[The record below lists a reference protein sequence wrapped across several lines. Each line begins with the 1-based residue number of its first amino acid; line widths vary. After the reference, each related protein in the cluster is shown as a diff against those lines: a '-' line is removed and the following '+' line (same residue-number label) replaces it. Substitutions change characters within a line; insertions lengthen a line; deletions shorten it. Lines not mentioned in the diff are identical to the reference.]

1 MRSEEVV
8 RECVEEPRMDDIL
21 ECAQRA
27 CLRMAEVTVMHS
39 VTTSDTGSTATGI
52 EAAMKVVIVLC
63 KTRQEF
69 GGL

>member
-39 VTTSDTGSTATGI
+39 VTTSDTGSTATWV
-52 EAAMKVVIVLC
+52 EAVKVVIVLC
-63 KTRQEF
+63 RTRQEF